1 MFVMAEIE
9 YEELLK
15 ETDKAVLFNFGD
27 REIWIPKSQ
36 IEGDYSDGS
45 VTMSEWL
52 AVENELID

>member
-1 MFVMAEIE
+1 MAEIE